1 MSAIVIPFYFQP
13 SIHFYLM
20 DQDVAMAIAIATIII
35 GTTIVVAVYRFFT
48 TRVYRQS
55 SLISDESEL

>member
-1 MSAIVIPFYFQP
+1 
-13 SIHFYLM
+13 M
-20 DQDVAMAIAIATIII
+20 DQDVAMAIAIATILI

-48 TRVYRQS
+48 TRVYTQS